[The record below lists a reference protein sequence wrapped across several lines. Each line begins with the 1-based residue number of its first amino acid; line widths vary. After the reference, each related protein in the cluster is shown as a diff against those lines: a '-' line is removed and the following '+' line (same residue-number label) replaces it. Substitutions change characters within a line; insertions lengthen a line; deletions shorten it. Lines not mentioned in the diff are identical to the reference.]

1 MRVREDPAPAGYL
14 PVLPGEFAERL
25 HRHNPS
31 SVIAV
36 AFSGGPD
43 SLALLILAA
52 AWVRGRPGARLV
64 ALTVDHGLRAGSA
77 AEAGMA
83 ARLAAALGVPHRIL
97 TWTDPKPGSG
107 IQAAAREARYRL
119 LAAACRAAGAG
130 DLLVAHLLEDQA
142 ETFLLRL
149 RRGSGVDGL
158 AAMPE
163 ARPLDAGAPRL
174 RLLRPLLDLPRGR
187 LAATVAQAG
196 LTPVLDPSNENDRFD
211 RVKIRQAMNALE
223 ALGFDA
229 AGLADTAGRM
239 ARARAALEAQTAA
252 LLGAHAVLSRF
263 GHVEVET
270 AGFASAPAETRLRA
284 LAAILK
290 CVSGRAYGPRMD
302 GLAAL
307 DAALADGTL
316 GRGRTLNGVKF
327 SLSRGRLLAVREVA
341 AAQKSRPLRL
351 APGEA
356 GTWDGRFDVRLEA
369 AGPHAHLDVRALG
382 PEGLS
387 LLAAA
392 GLALPLAPRPALAT
406 LPALWAGPALVS
418 VPHLGTL
425 DAAVKAGTALVPREF
440 FAHMRRLTPVHDAPR

>member
-1 MRVREDPAPAGYL
+1 MR
-14 PVLPGEFAERL
+14 
-25 HRHNPS
+25 
-31 SVIAV
+31 
-36 AFSGGPD
+36 
-43 SLALLILAA
+43 
-52 AWVRGRPGARLV
+52 
-64 ALTVDHGLRAGSA
+64 T
-77 AEAGMA
+77 
-83 ARLAAALGVPHRIL
+83 
-97 TWTDPKPGSG
+97 
-107 IQAAAREARYRL
+107 
-119 LAAACRAAGAG
+119 
-130 DLLVAHLLEDQA
+130 
-142 ETFLLRL
+142 
-149 RRGSGVDGL
+149 
-158 AAMPE
+158 
-163 ARPLDAGAPRL
+163 LD
-174 RLLRPLLDLPRGR
+174 
-187 LAATVAQAG
+187 
-196 LTPVLDPSNENDRFD
+196 FD

-356 GTWDGRFDVRLEA
+356 GTWDGRFDVRLRLQA
-369 AGPHAHLDVRALG
+369 RTPISMCGRLG
-382 PEGLS
+382 PRGS
-387 LLAAA
+387 LCWRRQ
-392 GLALPLAPRPALAT
+392 ALPCRLRPGPLSQRCQRYGRVRRWFPCLIWGHST
-406 LPALWAGPALVS
+406 L
-418 VPHLGTL
+418 
-425 DAAVKAGTALVPREF
+425 R
-440 FAHMRRLTPVHDAPR
+440 

>member
-1 MRVREDPAPAGYL
+1 MHVREDPAPAGHL

-25 HRHNPS
+25 RRHNPS
-31 SVIAV
+31 NVIAV

-43 SLALLILAA
+43 SLALLIAAA
-52 AWVRGRPGARLV
+52 AWARSRPGGRLV

-77 AEAGMA
+77 GEARAA

-97 TWTDPKPGSG
+97 TWTEPKPGSG

-119 LAAACRAAGAG
+119 LAAACREAGAG
-130 DLLVAHLLEDQA
+130 DLLVAHHLEDQA

-163 ARPLDAGAPRL
+163 ARTLDAGTPPL
-174 RLLRPLLDLPRGR
+174 RLLRPLLDLPRAR
-187 LAATVAQAG
+187 LAATVAQTG
-196 LTPVLDPSNENDRFD
+196 LTPILDPSNENDRFD
-211 RVKIRQAMNALE
+211 RVKIRQAMNTLE

-229 AGLADTAGRM
+229 AGLADTAERM
-239 ARARAALEAQTAA
+239 ARARAALEEQTAA

-263 GHVEVET
+263 GHVEVEA
-270 AGFASAPAETRLRA
+270 AGLARAPAETRLRA
-284 LAAILK
+284 LSAILK

-327 SLSRGRLLAVREVA
+327 ALSRGRLQAVRELA
-341 AAQKSRPLRL
+341 AAQKAPPLCL
-351 APGEA
+351 APGTA
-356 GTWDGRFDVRLEA
+356 GTWDGRFDIRLEA
-369 AGPHAHLDVRALG
+369 AGSHSYLDVRALG
-382 PEGLS
+382 AEGLG
-387 LLAAA
+387 LLTGA
-392 GLALPLAPRPALAT
+392 GLALPLAPRPALAA
-406 LPALWAGPALVS
+406 LPALWAGRVLVS

-425 DAAVKAGTALVPREF
+425 DAAVKAEAALVPREF
-440 FAHMRRLTPVHDAPR
+440 FAHIRG

>member
-1 MRVREDPAPAGYL
+1 MHVREDPAPAGQL
-14 PVLPGEFAERL
+14 PVLPGEFAGRL

-31 SVIAV
+31 NVIAV

-52 AWVRGRPGARLV
+52 AWARGRPGVRLV

-77 AEAGMA
+77 AEAVTA
-83 ARLAAALGVPHRIL
+83 AGLAATLGVPHRIL
-97 TWTDPKPGSG
+97 TWTEPKPGSG

-119 LAAACRAAGAG
+119 LAAACREAGAG
-130 DLLVAHLLEDQA
+130 DLLVAHHLEDQA

-163 ARPLDAGAPRL
+163 ARALDAGTPPL
-174 RLLRPLLDLPRGR
+174 RLLRPLLDLPRAR

-211 RVKIRQAMNALE
+211 RVKIRQAMSALE

-252 LLGAHAVLSRF
+252 LLDAYAVLSRF
-263 GHVEVET
+263 GHVEVEA
-270 AGFASAPAETRLRA
+270 AGFARASAETRLRA

-290 CVSGRAYGPRMD
+290 CVGGRAYGPRMD
-302 GLAAL
+302 GLVAL
-307 DAALADGTL
+307 DASLADGTL

-327 SLSRGRLLAVREVA
+327 SLARGRLLAVRELA
-341 AAQKSRPLRL
+341 AARKSAPLRL
-351 APGEA
+351 APGA
-356 GTWDGRFDVRLEA
+356 TGTWDGRFDVRLDA
-369 AGPHAHLDVRALG
+369 AGPHSYLDVRALG
-382 PEGLS
+382 AEGLG
-387 LLAAA
+387 LLASA
-392 GLALPLAPRPALAT
+392 GLALPLAPRTALAA
-406 LPALWAGPALVS
+406 LPALWAGPVPVS

-425 DAAVKAGTALVPREF
+425 DAAVKAEAAIVPREF
-440 FAHMRRLTPVHDAPR
+440 FAQIRG